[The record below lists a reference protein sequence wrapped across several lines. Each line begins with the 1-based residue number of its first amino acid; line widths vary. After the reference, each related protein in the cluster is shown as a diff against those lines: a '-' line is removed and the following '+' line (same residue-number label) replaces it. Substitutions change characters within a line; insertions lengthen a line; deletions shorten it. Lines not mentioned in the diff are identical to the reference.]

1 MIIMT
6 KNKSSLSRRILRFSL
21 CTVLICSL
29 IFVTGC
35 SRNDDNLIFRG
46 GISDLI
52 QGSSESGGGLSS
64 LFSSLGA
71 EYAEESDPLN
81 AILDAVIVQFEANGY
96 TDVKIYFIN
105 SAGTVKC
112 IRATT
117 KRGVNLYG
125 WLLQQKNEASGNDKY
140 FISIFSF
147 PSVIFL

>member
-71 EYAEESDPLN
+71 EYAEESDPLM
-81 AILDAVIVQFEANGY
+81 QF
-96 TDVKIYFIN
+96 
-105 SAGTVKC
+105 
-112 IRATT
+112 
-117 KRGVNLYG
+117 
-125 WLLQQKNEASGNDKY
+125 
-140 FISIFSF
+140 
-147 PSVIFL
+147 